1 MNHNSQIPDTNYT
14 SRHILVIEDNLDS
27 AETLQTFL
35 EISGHRT
42 SVAYD
47 GKNGLATAREVKP
60 EVIICDIGL
69 KSELDGYEVAKQIK
83 NDDRLKS
90 VFLIALSGY
99 GQPED
104 KIRSQA
110 AGFDV
115 HLVKPTDFDALLE
128 LLNNFD
134 RQ

>member
-1 MNHNSQIPDTNYT
+1 MNGESQNHDQKNI
-14 SRHILVIEDNLDS
+14 SRRILVIEDNLDS

-35 EISGHRT
+35 DIYGHQV
-42 SVAYD
+42 SVAHD
-47 GKNGLATAREVKP
+47 GKVGLETALLFRP

-69 KSELDGYEVAKQIK
+69 SGELDGFDVAAEVRKTDQL
-83 NDDRLKS
+83 RT

-104 KIRSQA
+104 KARSKS
-110 AGFDV
+110 AGFDL

-128 LLNNFD
+128 LLKTFD
-134 RQ
+134 A